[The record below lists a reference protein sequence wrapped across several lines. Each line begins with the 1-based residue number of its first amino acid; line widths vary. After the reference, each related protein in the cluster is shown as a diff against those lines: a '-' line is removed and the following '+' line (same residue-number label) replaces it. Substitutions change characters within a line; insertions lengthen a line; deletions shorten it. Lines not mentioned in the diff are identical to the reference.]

1 MCDVEPGVTLGMV
14 LLVNFCKKVD
24 RENRSRCQHVNN
36 ESRSF
41 LEFIEYFLVGQSQ
54 IGFCCL
60 PANFEDFSR
69 PYFLLSQGS
78 GRDPK
83 KEYL

>member
-1 MCDVEPGVTLGMV
+1 MCEVEPGVTLGMV

-60 PANFEDFSR
+60 PVCFI
-69 PYFLLSQGS
+69 
-78 GRDPK
+78 
-83 KEYL
+83 